1 MSNLPPGYIDDSIQG
16 DDRKLL
22 EIFYGAE
29 LSEGGSADEV
39 ILRGIK
45 AVLAHVSHMATID
58 FRALCAKVIA
68 YNEGQGKY
76 NFTNLKSH
84 ERDNAAFD
92 AWVNLRDEIKS
103 ALADTANDRQ

>member
-22 EIFYGAE
+22 EIFHGAE

-45 AVLAHVSHMATID
+45 AVLAHVSHMVTID

-68 YNEGQGKY
+68 YNEGQGQY
-76 NFTNLKSH
+76 NFTHLNSFD
-84 ERDNAAFD
+84 RDNAAFD
-92 AWVNLRDEIKS
+92 AWVKLRDEIKA
-103 ALADTANDRQ
+103 ALAATTNDQS